1 MLDERTKPRTG
12 SEPLP
17 EILEGLGGRVK
28 PHPKVLDKGH
38 RTATPNVA
46 RCNKERVVQK
56 TEITPSNPLAAAI
69 TATASRVNLMC
80 HNVAQCELDELANIR
95 PAVVKSNKT

>member
-1 MLDERTKPRTG
+1 MN
-12 SEPLP
+12 
-17 EILEGLGGRVK
+17 

-46 RCNKERVVQK
+46 RCNKGCVVQK
-56 TEITPSNPLAAAI
+56 TEITSSNPLAAAI
-69 TATASRVNLMC
+69 TATESRVNLMC

-95 PAVVKSNKT
+95 PAVVKSNQT

>member
-1 MLDERTKPRTG
+1 MN
-12 SEPLP
+12 
-17 EILEGLGGRVK
+17 
-28 PHPKVLDKGH
+28 PHHKVLDKGH

-46 RCNKERVVQK
+46 RGNKDHVQK
-56 TEITPSNPLAAAI
+56 TEITPSNPPAAAI

-95 PAVVKSNKT
+95 PAVVKSNQT